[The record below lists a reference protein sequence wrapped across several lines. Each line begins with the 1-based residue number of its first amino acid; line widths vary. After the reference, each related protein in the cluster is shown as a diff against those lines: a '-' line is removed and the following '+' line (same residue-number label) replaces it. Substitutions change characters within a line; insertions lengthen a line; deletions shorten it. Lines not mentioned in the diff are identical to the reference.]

1 MEVLI
6 AMTIL
11 SVGLL
16 AIASMQIAAIQTTGS
31 AKSISKG
38 VMWAEDRM
46 EYLSSLPYTA
56 DPELVAGANKP
67 DPLATPDGF
76 TITYSVVNGINLKEN
91 TKTITLTVQWNERG
105 MNKTTT
111 LTGVK
116 AQL

>member
-46 EYLSSLPYTA
+46 EYLSSLAYTA
-56 DPELVAGANKP
+56 NPEFVAGINKP
-67 DPLATPDGF
+67 DPLVTPDGF
-76 TITYSVVNGINLKEN
+76 TITYSVVDGSPQPRCKLI
-91 TKTITLTVQWNERG
+91 TIKVQWNERG
-105 MNKTTT
+105 MAKTTT

-116 AQL
+116 AEL